1 MADSVRR
8 LMVAVE
14 GPTEDNFV
22 RQILHPH
29 LWSHGIAVSS
39 TIVGKAKAAARGN
52 SGKGSRGGGC
62 YADWERDIHNCLK
75 DNPSR
80 DFRLTTL
87 FDLYGLPGDFPGR
100 DRIAS
105 DRSQADRCDRLQ
117 RILACQIND
126 WRFIP
131 YLQLHEF
138 EALVMACL
146 PDLEALYDAP
156 DQLAGLARLRA
167 EVASLKPEEIND
179 SKVTA
184 PSKRLERLVPGYRKQ
199 QDGPDAIELAGLPSV
214 RLQCPRFGAWLTQLE
229 LLGDEDPHPGQADW
243 I

>member
-1 MADSVRR
+1 MVDPVRR
-8 LMVAVE
+8 LIVAVE

-22 RQILHPH
+22 RRILRPH
-29 LWSHGIAVSS
+29 LWSYGIAVSS

-52 SGKGSRGGGC
+52 KGKGARGGGC
-62 YADWERDIHNCLK
+62 YSDWERDIRNCLK

-87 FDLYGLPGDFPGR
+87 FDLYGLPNDFPDR

-105 DRSQADRCDRLQ
+105 DCSQADRCDRLEQ
-117 RILACQIND
+117 AMASRIDD

-138 EALVMACL
+138 EALVIACL

-156 DQLAGLARLRA
+156 DQLAGLARLQA
-167 EVASLKPEEIND
+167 EVASQAPEEIND
-179 SKVTA
+179 STETA
-184 PSKRLERLVPGYRKQ
+184 PSKRLNRLIPGYSKIQ
-199 QDGPDAIELAGLPSV
+199 HGPDVIERAGLTHV
-214 RLQCPRFGAWLTQLE
+214 RSRCPRFDNWLTRLE
-229 LLGDEDPHPGQADW
+229 MEMF
-243 I
+243 

>member
-1 MADSVRR
+1 MADPVRR
-8 LMVAVE
+8 LIVAVE

-22 RQILHPH
+22 RRILQPH
-29 LWSHGIAVSS
+29 LWSYGIAVSS

-52 SGKGSRGGGC
+52 KGKGARGGGC
-62 YADWERDIHNCLK
+62 YSDWERDIRNCLK

-87 FDLYGLPGDFPGR
+87 FDLYGLPSDFPER

-105 DRSQADRCDRLQ
+105 DRSQVDRCDRLEQ
-117 RILACQIND
+117 TMASRIDD

-146 PDLEALYDAP
+146 SKLEELYD
-156 DQLAGLARLRA
+156 DHTQLGGLAMLRS
-167 EVASLKPEEIND
+167 ELASLCPEDIND
-179 SKVTA
+179 SPVTA
-184 PSKRLERLVPGYRKQ
+184 PSKRLLRRVPGYSKC
-199 QDGPDAIELAGLPSV
+199 QDGPDAIELAGLDHV
-214 RLQCPRFGAWLTQLE
+214 RSRCPRFNNWLSRLE
-229 LLGDEDPHPGQADW
+229 ME
-243 I
+243 IS